1 MRVLTSFHELSP
13 VPWANGA
20 GETTELV
27 SLADS
32 VVLTPGLRRWRL
44 SIAALEMP
52 GRFSSLPGMARS
64 FLPTAEVVLE
74 IDGRVHRVE
83 PRQILRFHGEQE
95 VTLLELSRPCHAVN
109 LMVAD
114 ADADAD
120 ADAVAS
126 GGAAAAAMRLSTDSD
141 IDSDAAVGRHRFA
154 VTLDEVPGF
163 SRFQLLELEA
173 AEVLPAGL
181 DVVILH

>member
-32 VVLTPGLRRWRL
+32 VALTPGLRRWRL

-52 GRFSSLPGMARS
+52 GRFSSLAGMARS

-114 ADADAD
+114 ADADA
-120 ADAVAS
+120 VAS
-126 GGAAAAAMRLSTDSD
+126 GGAAAAAMRLSIDSD

-154 VTLDEVPGF
+154 VTLDEVPGY

-181 DVVILH
+181 GAVILH

>member
-32 VVLTPGLRRWRL
+32 VALTPGLRRWRL
-44 SIAALEMP
+44 SIAALETP

-74 IDGRVHRVE
+74 IDGSVHRVE
-83 PRQILRFHGEQE
+83 PRQILHFHGEQE
-95 VTLLELSRPCHAVN
+95 VTLLELSGPCHAVN

-114 ADADAD
+114 AGAG
-120 ADAVAS
+120 ADAVAG
-126 GGAAAAAMRLSTDSD
+126 GGAAAAAMRLS

-154 VTLDEVPGF
+154 VTLDEVPGY
-163 SRFQLLELEA
+163 SRFQLFELEGD
-173 AEVLPAGL
+173 EVLPAGL
-181 DVVILH
+181 GAVILH

>member
-1 MRVLTSFHELSP
+1 MRVLTSFDGLVP

-32 VVLTPGLRRWRL
+32 VTLTLGLRPWRL
-44 SIAALEMP
+44 SIAALETP
-52 GRFSSLPGMARS
+52 GRFSSLPGLARS

-83 PRQILRFHGEQE
+83 PRQVIRFHGEQNVE
-95 VTLLELSRPCHAVN
+95 LLELSRPCHAVN

-114 ADADAD
+114 ADAG
-120 ADAVAS
+120 VEE
-126 GGAAAAAMRLSTDSD
+126 AAEAMRLSSEGGT
-141 IDSDAAVGRHRFA
+141 AVGRRRFA
-154 VTLDEVPGF
+154 VTLDAVPGF
-163 SRFQLLELEA
+163 SRFQLLELDA
-173 AEVLPAGL
+173 GEVPPTGL
-181 DVVILH
+181 DAVILH